1 MEELDLNK
9 ALDEL
14 IKPTD
19 LPKESAVEN
28 AAEGPPVSLESILS
42 RLPPEGQAWFN
53 GLNAFCR
60 WAVEYDLRDP
70 GPSAALRFCV
80 PNYGDK
86 FIGGMD
92 CCLNATPRKEIKI
105 AVDAHLKALVRRGD
119 MHA

>member
-1 MEELDLNK
+1 MGCRNR
-9 ALDEL
+9 
-14 IKPTD
+14 P
-19 LPKESAVEN
+19 
-28 AAEGPPVSLESILS
+28 
-42 RLPPEGQAWFN
+42 
-53 GLNAFCR
+53 AFFQDVM
-60 WAVEYDLRDP
+60 AQS

-105 AVDAHLKALVRRGD
+105 AVDAHLKALVRCGD